1 MPLDLHIT
9 VVALLSSAMLMT
21 SCNGQ
26 VTTSAEAG
34 ANEQPGKTQ
43 PSGTDTTPVAEYI
56 VAAHEDS
63 KGNLWF
69 GTNGQGVARWD
80 GSELRYYSIA
90 EGLIGDVVTGIAED
104 RNGDLWFGTHS
115 GASRYNPSAALGA
128 SGSAFTGFGS
138 AEGLHGQGC
147 KLLVDRNGTV
157 WAGTSDGVFRLVGE
171 RFIAFEVPIPAIE
184 APSYKMTPGKIWD
197 LFEDSKGNIWFAR
210 DGYGAC
216 KYDPSAAPR
225 TGCSL
230 FTHFTKK
237 DGLCSNNV
245 ASIAEDKHGNIWF
258 GSITSDHPNYI
269 EEGGV
274 SRYDPSASLRTGGKA
289 FTQFPDV
296 DGLTANDIYN
306 LYADRAGNIWIGAVR
321 KGAYL
326 FDASTAL
333 STGSTT
339 FTLFDK
345 TDRPDLTKYF
355 AIQAFVEDSHG
366 TLWFGFSGGLFR
378 FNGSSFVNVTRG
390 GPWKS
395 P

>member
-1 MPLDLHIT
+1 MLLGLHT
-9 VVALLSSAMLMT
+9 TAVALFASTMLMT

-26 VTTSAEAG
+26 VPATGESG
-34 ANEQPGKTQ
+34 ATR
-43 PSGTDTTPVAEYI
+43 PSGTDTAQVAEYI

-80 GSELRYYSIA
+80 GSALRYYSIA

-104 RNGDLWFGTHS
+104 QAGNLWFGTHS
-115 GASRYNPSAALGA
+115 GASRYDGIT
-128 SGSAFTGFGS
+128 FTSFGS
-138 AEGLHGQGC
+138 AAGLRGSGC
-147 KLLVDRNGTV
+147 KVLVDRNGTV
-157 WAGTSDGVFRLVGE
+157 WAGTSDGVFRLDTSASLSTGGE
-171 RFIAFEVPIPAIE
+171 RFTAFEVPIPAIE
-184 APSYKMTPGKIWD
+184 EPSYKMNPGKVWD
-197 LFEDSKGNIWFAR
+197 LCEDSKGNIWFGR

-216 KYDPSAAPR
+216 KYNPGSSPGAGSS
-225 TGCSL
+225 T

-245 ASIAEDKHGNIWF
+245 ASIAEDKRGNIWF
-258 GSITSDHPNYI
+258 GSITSDFPEYI

-274 SRYDPSASLRTGGKA
+274 SRYDGKT
-289 FTQFPDV
+289 FTRFPDV

-321 KGAYL
+321 KGAYR

-333 STGSTT
+333 GTDGET

-355 AIQAFVEDSHG
+355 AIQAFVEDRHG

-390 GPWKS
+390 GPWVS

>member
-1 MPLDLHIT
+1 MSPGLDIT
-9 VVALLSSAMLMT
+9 AVALFASASFIT

-26 VTTSAEAG
+26 VPASAGTAG
-34 ANEQPGKTQ
+34 TEQPGAPQ
-43 PSGTDTTPVAEYI
+43 PSGKDTAQIAEYI
-56 VAAHEDS
+56 VAAHEDN

-80 GSELRYYSIA
+80 GSALRYYSIA

-115 GASRYNPSAALGA
+115 GASRYN
-128 SGSAFTGFGS
+128 GSAFTGFGS
-138 AEGLHGQGC
+138 AEGLLGSGC
-147 KLLVDRNGTV
+147 KVLVDRNGTV
-157 WAGTSDGVFRLVGE
+157 WAGTSDGVFRFDGE
-171 RFIAFEVPIPAIE
+171 QFIAFEVPIPAIE

-216 KYDPSAAPR
+216 QYNP
-225 TGCSL
+225 GSL
-230 FTHFTKK
+230 PGAGSSSFTHFAKK

-245 ASIAEDKHGNIWF
+245 ASIVEDKHGNIWF
-258 GSITSDHPNYI
+258 GSITSDHPEYI

-274 SRYDPSASLRTGGKA
+274 SRYDGKT
-289 FTQFPDV
+289 FTQFPDM

-321 KGAYL
+321 KGAYR
-326 FDASTAL
+326 FD
-333 STGSTT
+333 GKT
-339 FTLFDK
+339 FTLFDR
-345 TDRPDLTKYF
+345 TDRQDLTKYF
-355 AIQAFVEDSHG
+355 AIQAFVEDRHG

-378 FNGSSFVNVTRG
+378 FNGSSFKNVTRG
-390 GPWKS
+390 GPWES